1 LREIAPPRQL
11 NRSTSLLST
20 AMKDTLIIQFRASGA
35 VSDLDWLVEI
45 EEALIQGFS
54 QNGKAVVDG
63 HDFGSETMNIF
74 LFPKQGWG
82 SAVEIVKAYL
92 KNHRALDRAL
102 IIKRSKTERYTVV
115 WPEKY
120 VGEFE
125 RL

>member
-1 LREIAPPRQL
+1 
-11 NRSTSLLST
+11 
-20 AMKDTLIIQFRASGA
+20 MKDTLIIQFHTSGTL
-35 VSDLDWLVEI
+35 SDLDWLVEI

-63 HDFGSETMNIF
+63 HDFGSGTMNIF

-82 SAVEIVKAYL
+82 SAIEVIKAYL
-92 KNHRALDRAL
+92 KKHRALDKAL
-102 IIKRSKTERYTVV
+102 IIKRSRTERYTVV

-120 VGEFE
+120 TGKFE